1 MRWYQQA
8 LSILLCAVI
17 VISTL
22 LMLTALFMRNL
33 IFNEGFYLD
42 VISSPA
48 YQPLVRSAIVTDL
61 DRQSSYVGIPLEV
74 LTDGLDETM
83 VYMKQRQHV
92 ANIVAFLNFRADY
105 VSPEFSAE
113 TFTAALRLFIED
125 YAAANN
131 LEVTSDQLEQLE
143 EVAEDAALIVQ
154 NHVTLLD
161 LSQIKNSGAFQRV
174 HLLIYNLSHRLAY
187 AFLFWAAALICL
199 IFLHVRSWRTWLNRS
214 LISLWLA
221 GSLLLVPTIVLDRF
235 ALHQRLAIDTP
246 YLQYAVRALLQA
258 IIHFYMIWGAALF
271 GLASLALIILFFTN
285 STDRSSKPDK
295 SRMPDRTRESRSAV

>member
-1 MRWYQQA
+1 MRWYQQL
-8 LSILLCAVI
+8 LSILLCAII

-22 LMLTALFMRNL
+22 LLLTAMFMRKL
-33 IFNEGFYLD
+33 VFNEGFYLD

-48 YQPLVRSAIVTDL
+48 YQPLVKSAIVTDL

-74 LTDGLDETM
+74 LTDGLDETQ

-105 VSPEFSAE
+105 AAPVFPADTFAVS
-113 TFTAALRLFIED
+113 LRGFID
-125 YAAANN
+125 AYAAENG
-131 LEVTSDQLEQLE
+131 LEVTADQLDQLRD
-143 EVAEDAALIVQ
+143 VAADAALIVQ

-161 LSQIKNSGAFQRV
+161 LGKIKDSGSFRQV
-174 HLLIYNLSHRLAY
+174 HLLVYNLSHRLSW
-187 AFLFWAAALICL
+187 AFLFWAVALVCL
-199 IFLHVRSWRTWLNRS
+199 VFLHVRAWRTWLNRF
-214 LISLWLA
+214 LVSLWLA

-235 ALHQRLAIDTP
+235 ELHRRLAIETP

-271 GLASLALIILFFTN
+271 GLTTLALLTVFFTRP
-285 STDRSSKPDK
+285 SERTGKSDR
-295 SRMPDRTRESRSAV
+295 